1 MPRGVA
7 RACRVECMLARGQ
20 CILSCIYA
28 LVPYNQDASNSRVLQ
43 QNLFAARMF
52 AARECQF

>member
-28 LVPYNQDASNSRVLQ
+28 LVPYKQHASNPRVLR
-43 QNLFAARMF
+43 QNLLNARVF
-52 AARECQF
+52 AAREC

>member
-7 RACRVECMLARGQ
+7 RACHVECMFARGQ

-28 LVPYNQDASNSRVLQ
+28 LVPYNQHASNLRVLR
-43 QNLFAARMF
+43 QNLLSARVF

>member
-7 RACRVECMLARGQ
+7 RACRVEFMLARGQ

-28 LVPYNQDASNSRVLQ
+28 LVPCNQHASNSRVLRH
-43 QNLFAARMF
+43 NLLDARVF

>member
-1 MPRGVA
+1 MPRGIA
-7 RACRVECMLARGQ
+7 RAYRVECMLVRGQ

-28 LVPYNQDASNSRVLQ
+28 LVPYNQHASNSRVLR
-43 QNLFAARMF
+43 QNLLNARVF